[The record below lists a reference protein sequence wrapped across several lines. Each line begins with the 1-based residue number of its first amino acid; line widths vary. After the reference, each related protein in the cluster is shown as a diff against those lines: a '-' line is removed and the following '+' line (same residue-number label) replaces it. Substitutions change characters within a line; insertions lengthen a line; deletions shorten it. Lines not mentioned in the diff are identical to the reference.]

1 MNKTRVG
8 KKIDVDDDTNVV
20 KIMFTLIHTEEPITL
35 SAISKQTEIPAN
47 LVFYHLKNLIKD
59 SIVLETEEK
68 TYYCQPILN
77 DNEENEDLEALMM
90 VMIRMLIREIKIDN
104 PTERK
109 LGKAVLNNLKMYM
122 QLFELEVET

>member
-8 KKIDVDDDTNVV
+8 KKTIVDDDTNIV
-20 KIMFTLIHTEEPITL
+20 KIMFTLVHAKKPITL
-35 SAISKQTEIPAN
+35 SAIAKQTDIPAN

-90 VMIRMLIREIKIDN
+90 VMIRMLIREIKIEH

-109 LGKAVLNNLKMYM
+109 LGKAILNNLRMYM
-122 QLFELEVET
+122 QLFELEAET

>member
-47 LVFYHLKNLIKD
+47 LVFYHLKNLITN